1 MGMALKVA
9 RIPYLSCEPFYF
21 EMERRGVELYDM
33 APSAVAGAVA
43 RGEIDAGPM
52 PLVDS
57 LHMDE
62 QFRFLSGFC
71 LATVRRASSVALHSK
86 RPIHELTGAHI
97 GIPGEA
103 ATSALLLKVLLTL
116 KHHVQPAAYVTPED
130 ASDAFLLIG
139 SEGLR
144 QRYGVWD
151 YPHTYDL
158 GEEWAQWTGLP
169 FVFAR
174 WVVRQALDRK
184 EVASLEDALYTGMQD
199 WADGLF
205 RAAEGRENVL
215 MHPRD
220 ILEYT
225 QGIRYFLGVPEQRA
239 IERFKHYLEQLEQ
252 LNAHAV

>member
-1 MGMALKVA
+1 MVLKVA

-21 EMERRGVELYDM
+21 EIERRGIELYD
-33 APSAVAGAVA
+33 AVPSDLAGAAA

-52 PLVDS
+52 PLGDCFH
-57 LHMDE
+57 LNDR
-62 QFRFLSGFC
+62 FRFLAGFC
-71 LATVRRASSVALHSK
+71 LATIHRASSVALHSK
-86 RPIHELTGAHI
+86 LPIHELTGARI

-116 KHHVQPAAYVTPED
+116 KYQVQPAAYVTSED

-144 QRYGVWD
+144 QRHGVWD

-158 GEEWAQWTGLP
+158 GEEWSQWTGLP

-174 WVVRQALDRK
+174 WVVRKALSRN

-205 RAAEGRENVL
+205 RAAERRDDVL

-220 ILEYT
+220 IVEYT

-239 IERFKHYLEQLEQ
+239 IDRFKHYLDQLD
-252 LNAHAV
+252 LHSG

>member
-1 MGMALKVA
+1 MALKVG

-21 EMERRGVELYDM
+21 EMERRGIELYDIV
-33 APSAVAGAVA
+33 PSALAGAVA
-43 RGEIDAGPM
+43 RGEVDAAPM
-52 PLVDS
+52 PLADCFR
-57 LHMDE
+57 LDE

-71 LATVRRASSVALHSK
+71 LATIRKAGSVVLHSK
-86 RPIHELTGAHI
+86 SPIHELTGARI

-103 ATSALLLKVLLTL
+103 ATAFRLLQVVLVL
-116 KHHVQPAAYVTPED
+116 KHHVQAAAYVTLDD
-130 ASDAFLLIG
+130 ACDALLLIG

-144 QRYGVWD
+144 QRHGAWD

-174 WVVRQALDRK
+174 WVIRKAIDRK
-184 EVASLEDALYTGMQD
+184 EVAVLEDMLYAGLQD

-205 RAAEGRENVL
+205 RSSESRDDVL

-239 IERFKHYLEQLEQ
+239 IDRFRQYLEQLQ
-252 LNAHAV
+252 IL

>member
-1 MGMALKVA
+1 MALRVA

-21 EMERRGVELYDM
+21 EMARRGIELCDIV
-33 APSAVAGAVA
+33 PSALAGAAA

-52 PLVDS
+52 PLVDCFH
-57 LHMDE
+57 LDD
-62 QFRFLSGFC
+62 QFRLLSGFC

-86 RPIHELTGAHI
+86 RPIDELTDARI
-97 GIPGEA
+97 GIPDEA
-103 ATSALLLKVLLTL
+103 ATAAFLLKVLLTL
-116 KHHVQPAAYVTPED
+116 KHHVQPAAYTTLSD
-130 ASDAFLLIG
+130 ANDAFLLIG

-144 QRYGVWD
+144 QRHGVWD
-151 YPHTYDL
+151 HPHTYDL
-158 GEEWAQWTGLP
+158 GEEWSQWTGLP

-174 WVVRQALDRK
+174 WVVRKALDRK
-184 EVASLEDALYTGMQD
+184 EVTFLEDALYTGMQD

-205 RAAEGRENVL
+205 RAAEGRDDVL

-239 IERFKHYLEQLEQ
+239 IERFRHYIEQLKTSE
-252 LNAHAV
+252 V

>member
-1 MGMALKVA
+1 MALKVA
-9 RIPYLSCEPFYF
+9 RVTYLSCEPFYF
-21 EMERRGVELYDM
+21 EMERRGVELSDM
-33 APSAVAGAVA
+33 APSALAGAAA

-52 PLVDS
+52 PLVDCFH
-57 LHMDE
+57 LDE

-71 LATVRRASSVALHSK
+71 LATVHRASSVALHSK
-86 RPIHELTGAHI
+86 QPIHELTGASI
-97 GIPGEA
+97 GIPDEA
-103 ATSALLLKVLLTL
+103 ATSALLVKVVLAL
-116 KHHVQPAAYVTPED
+116 KHHVQPATYVPIGETN
-130 ASDAFLLIG
+130 DAFLLIG

-144 QRYGVWD
+144 QRHGVWD

-158 GEEWAQWTGLP
+158 GEEWFQWTGLP

-174 WVVRQALDRK
+174 WVVRKSLDRK
-184 EVASLEDALYTGMQD
+184 EVTFIEDALYTGMQD

-205 RAAEGRENVL
+205 RAAEGRDNVL

-239 IERFKHYLEQLEQ
+239 IERFKHFLEQ
-252 LNAHAV
+252 LNTHEV

>member
-1 MGMALKVA
+1 MALKVA
-9 RIPYLSCEPFYF
+9 RVPYLSCEPFYF
-21 EMERRGVELYDM
+21 EMERRGVELYDTV
-33 APSAVAGAVA
+33 PSALAGAAA

-52 PLVDS
+52 PLVHCFH
-57 LHMDE
+57 LDE

-86 RPIHELTGAHI
+86 RPIHELTGSSI
-97 GIPGEA
+97 GIPDEA
-103 ATSALLLKVLLTL
+103 ATAALLVKVLLTL
-116 KHHVQPAAYVTPED
+116 KHHVQPAAYVPFGETN
-130 ASDAFLLIG
+130 DAFLLIG

-144 QRYGVWD
+144 QRHGVWD

-158 GEEWAQWTGLP
+158 GEEWSQWTGLP

-174 WVVRQALDRK
+174 WVVRKSLDRT
-184 EVASLEDALYTGMQD
+184 EVTSLEDALYTGMQD

-205 RAAEGRENVL
+205 RAAEGRDNVL

-239 IERFKHYLEQLEQ
+239 IERFKHYLEQL
-252 LNAHAV
+252 NTHAV